1 MSVDKDLV
9 SVQQARDLVES
20 AHRAQGVL
28 ARLDQSKID
37 RVCEAMARAALREAA
52 RLGAMAVEETG
63 YGVADDKREKNRFA
77 SEDVWNYFKDL
88 RTVGVINESKDV
100 LEIASPRGVV
110 AGIIPSTNPTSTAI
124 FKILISIKSRNSVVL
139 SPHPSAAKCINE
151 TARIMREAAV
161 KEGLPAEAIACMTTA
176 TIEGTEALMKHKQT
190 AVILATGG
198 IGLVR
203 AAYSSGKP
211 AFGVGPGN
219 VPVFVERTADV
230 ATAVQNILT
239 GKTFDNGTICASE
252 QAVVADA
259 PVAQQV
265 RAEFEAQGGHF
276 LSASEADQLAKIVT
290 TAQRSL
296 NPQIVGRSVE
306 VIAKMAGLSVPPGT
320 RCLMAEVGGVG
331 REYPLSMEKL
341 SPILAFYV
349 EDGLE
354 RGAARCFE
362 ILSYGGMG
370 HTAGIHT
377 RSRDVARAY
386 GEEMPASRVVV
397 NTPTTHGAIGFS
409 TALPPSMTLGCGSWG
424 GNVTSDNISPWHLM
438 DIKRVAFETRPVPSK
453 RPARSAATAPTQ
465 PAASPL
471 PTSHAPAAAASG
483 GGAVSREEIAKI
495 VDRFLGS
502 RASSGPAPQTSGA
515 PMPVSASTNFVQT
528 EVDIEPQRATPSGGV
543 SPQPEAAPN
552 AQAAGGGSNGSGA
565 QSPAPSHTMSSP
577 VAPQQQGNGTP
588 AGAQQPPPSNG
599 RKAVDF
605 VCEDDVRRAIQKGE
619 KIYTNARTI
628 ITPAARDMGEAAEVF
643 AKG

>member
-1 MSVDKDLV
+1 MADKDLV
-9 SVQQARDLVES
+9 SVQQARDLVEA
-20 AHRAQGVL
+20 AHRAQTAL
-28 ARLDQSKID
+28 ARFDQGKIN

-63 YGVADDKREKNRFA
+63 YGIPDDKREKNRFA
-77 SEDVWNYFKDL
+77 AEDVWNYFKGL

-124 FKILISIKSRNSVVL
+124 FKILIAVKSRNAIVL

-151 TARIMREAAV
+151 TARVMREAGV
-161 KEGLPAEAIACMTTA
+161 KEGLPAEAVGCMTSA
-176 TIEGTEALMKHKQT
+176 TLEGTEALMKHRQT

-230 ATAVQNILT
+230 PVAVQNILT

-252 QAVVADA
+252 QAVVADL
-259 PVAQQV
+259 PVAKQV
-265 RAEFEAQGGHF
+265 RDEFKAQGAYF
-276 LSASEADQLAKIVT
+276 LSPAEADQLAKVVT
-290 TAQRSL
+290 TEKRAL

-306 VIAKMAGLSVPPGT
+306 VIAKMAGLTVPPGT
-320 RCLMAEVGGVG
+320 RCLIADVGGVG
-331 REYPLSMEKL
+331 REHPLSMEKL

-362 ILSYGGMG
+362 VLSYGGMG
-370 HTAGIHT
+370 HTAGVHT
-377 RSRDVARAY
+377 RSREAATAFGV
-386 GEEMPASRVVV
+386 EMPASRIIV
-397 NTPTTHGAIGFS
+397 NSPTTHGAIGFS

-424 GNVTSDNISPWHLM
+424 GNVTSDNVSPWHLM
-438 DIKRVAFETRPVPSK
+438 DIKRVAFETRAVPSK
-453 RPARSAATAPTQ
+453 RPARSAGQQ
-465 PAASPL
+465 PSASPL
-471 PTSHAPAAAASG
+471 QPLPATAGVAAASG
-483 GGAVSREEIAKI
+483 GGGGVSRDDIAKI
-495 VDRFLGS
+495 VDRFLS
-502 RASSGPAPQTSGA
+502 QRQPSGA
-515 PMPVSASTNFVQT
+515 PPQPLPVAQPHAYVQQD
-528 EVDIEPQRATPSGGV
+528 VDVEPQRAAHSGGAA
-543 SPQPEAAPN
+543 PHPEAAPTAQGPN
-552 AQAAGGGSNGSGA
+552 GGGDGIGNVPAQAAPSAPAEGGRTQSPKTPSPAAASNGK
-565 QSPAPSHTMSSP
+565 
-577 VAPQQQGNGTP
+577 
-588 AGAQQPPPSNG
+588 
-599 RKAVDF
+599 RAVDF
-605 VCEDDVRRAIQKGE
+605 VCEDDVRRALQKGE

-643 AKG
+643 AKA

>member
-1 MSVDKDLV
+1 MADKDLV
-9 SVQQARDLVES
+9 SVQQARDLVEA
-20 AHRAQGVL
+20 AHRAQGQL
-28 ARLDQSKID
+28 ARFDQAKID
-37 RVCEAMARAALREAA
+37 RICEAMARAALRDAA
-52 RLGAMAVEETG
+52 RLGALAVEETG
-63 YGVADDKREKNRFA
+63 YGIPDAKREKNRFA
-77 SEDVWNYFKDL
+77 AEDVWNYFKGL

-124 FKILISIKSRNSVVL
+124 FKILIAVKSRNSIVL
-139 SPHPSAAKCINE
+139 SPHPSAARCINE
-151 TARIMREAAV
+151 TARVMREAGV
-161 KEGLPAEAIACMTTA
+161 KEGLPAEAVGCMTSTSL
-176 TIEGTEALMKHKQT
+176 EGTEALMKHRQT

-230 ATAVQNILT
+230 PVAVQNILT

-259 PVAQQV
+259 PVAKQV
-265 RAEFEAQGGHF
+265 REELIAQGAHF
-276 LSASEADQLAKIVT
+276 LSSSEADQLAKVVT
-290 TAQRSL
+290 TEKRAL
-296 NPQIVGRSVE
+296 NPAIVGRSVE
-306 VIAKMAGLSVPPGT
+306 VIAKMAGLTVPQGT
-320 RCLMAEVGGVG
+320 RCLVAEVGGVG
-331 REYPLSMEKL
+331 RDFPLSMEKL

-377 RSRDVARAY
+377 RSREAAKAFGV
-386 GEEMPASRVVV
+386 EMPASRIVV
-397 NTPTTHGAIGFS
+397 NSPTTHGAIGFS

-424 GNVTSDNISPWHLM
+424 GNVTSDNVSPWHLM
-438 DIKRVAFETRPVPSK
+438 DIKRVAFETRAVPSK
-453 RPARSAATAPTQ
+453 RPARAAHQ

-471 PTSHAPAAAASG
+471 QPAPAVAA
-483 GGAVSREEIAKI
+483 GGAVSRDEIAKI
-495 VDRFLGS
+495 VDRFLS
-502 RASSGPAPQTSGA
+502 QRQASQPASPL
-515 PMPVSASTNFVQT
+515 PVAQPHAYVQQ
-528 EVDIEPQRATPSGGV
+528 EVDVEPRRAAHSGGAA
-543 SPQPEAAPN
+543 PHPEAAPT
-552 AQAAGGGSNGSGA
+552 AQAPNGGGNGHA
-565 QSPAPSHTMSSP
+565 QPAPSAPPKQTPSP
-577 VAPQQQGNGTP
+577 AAGNGK
-588 AGAQQPPPSNG
+588 
-599 RKAVDF
+599 RAVDF

-619 KIYTNARTI
+619 KIYVGARTI

-643 AKG
+643 AKA